1 MGFLSKLFQ
10 NNVLARVKITARG
23 DKQYFDISTPNNP
36 NLIVLLAAYFT
47 KVRWLLETEPEA
59 AMERMKNYYDEALN
73 NYPNMQNYNVFTPAA
88 FGDTQVFT
96 IEAIRR
102 RESSVGV
109 VNTIPNDSGALDL
122 VDSCFVL
129 LEEIFN
135 KSNESDKELLFA
147 SLLKLRPLIFLD
159 EMDTSKKGLTNAY
172 KVTGALGDMITGHY
186 WEYLD

>member
-10 NNVLARVKITARG
+10 HNVLARVNITACG
-23 DKQYFDISTPNNP
+23 DKQYFDISTPNNQ

-47 KVRWLLETEPEA
+47 KVRWLLETEPEV
-59 AMERMKNYYDEALN
+59 AMERMKNYYDDALN

-96 IEAIRR
+96 IEAVRR
-102 RESSVGV
+102 REAIVGV

-129 LEEIFN
+129 LEEVFN
-135 KSNESDKELLFA
+135 RSNESDKELLFA
-147 SLLKLRPLIFLD
+147 SLMKLKPLIFLD
-159 EMDTSKKGLTNAY
+159 EMDDSNRGLTNAY
-172 KVTGALGDMITGHY
+172 KVIGALGNMITGHH